1 MASAETEF
9 VNELGND
16 ISIDI
21 EDLDDSVKLTI
32 TGPTSAS
39 EWTVTPMEFAKM
51 RMLMLMHASISDHN
65 HLKKLLNLI

>member
-16 ISIDI
+16 IDIKI

-32 TGPTSAS
+32 TGPTSTS
-39 EWTVTPMEFAKM
+39 EWIVTPMEFAKM
-51 RMLMLMHASISDHN
+51 RMLMLMHASCSDHDYLREIN
-65 HLKKLLNLI
+65 P